1 VVTPDL
7 LFLDEPTAGL
17 DPSSR
22 NQVWDIVRAM
32 VAKGTTVF
40 LTTQHL
46 EEADQLADRIAVIDQ
61 GKIIA
66 EGTSGELKSS
76 VGSGALHVR
85 LRNPEQ
91 RPEAERLL
99 SVHLNVPVILES
111 DPTELSVR
119 ISNMERVSGALSE
132 LSRLEIPVISFSY
145 GKPSLDEVFLTLT
158 GHKAEIDENKE
169 VV

>member
-1 VVTPDL
+1 MDIAASIVVTPDL

-22 NQVWDIVRAM
+22 NHVWSIAREM
-32 VAKGTTVF
+32 VASGTTVL

-46 EEADQLADRIAVIDQ
+46 EEADQLADRIAVIDR

-85 LRNPEQ
+85 LRNPGQ
-91 RPEAERLL
+91 RQEAERLL
-99 SVHLNVPVILES
+99 RTLSFR
-111 DPTELSVR
+111 DPC
-119 ISNMERVSGALSE
+119 
-132 LSRLEIPVISFSY
+132 Y
-145 GKPSLDEVFLTLT
+145 
-158 GHKAEIDENKE
+158 
-169 VV
+169 

>member
-1 VVTPDL
+1 MDIAASIVVTPIL

-22 NQVWDIVRAM
+22 NHVWDIVRAM
-32 VAKGTTVF
+32 VAKGTAVF

-46 EEADQLADRIAVIDQ
+46 EEADQFADRIAVIDQ

-91 RPEAERLL
+91 RQEAERLL

-111 DPTELSVR
+111 DPTELSAR
-119 ISNMERVSGALSE
+119 ISDMEKVSTSSAAIRGRQTGLMPTVSLSTVMV
-132 LSRLEIPVISFSY
+132 R
-145 GKPSLDEVFLTLT
+145 
-158 GHKAEIDENKE
+158 
-169 VV
+169 